1 MSAIQD
7 RLAMFLTELNISQ
20 QKFERQCDM
29 GQGGASKLTSKSYA
43 TTFAKIS
50 RAYPQLNIGW
60 LKTGEG
66 QMLKPEAASP
76 INVRQDHNPNS
87 ALYGYVYIAVPEKGK
102 KKILNSEGVVIE
114 GDDAVSEQLEH
125 YKAII
130 AAKDEQISRL
140 MAMIEEKDKTI
151 ARLIEKL

>member
-1 MSAIQD
+1 MTTIQD
-7 RLAMFLTELNISQ
+7 RLAMFLADLNISV

-29 GQGGASKLTSKSYA
+29 GQGAASKLSSKSYA

-50 RAYPQLNIGW
+50 RTYPQLNINW

-66 QMLKPEAASP
+66 EMLNPVNDLSVH
-76 INVRQDHNPNS
+76 IRQDHNSNS
-87 ALYGYVYIAVPEKGK
+87 ALFGYVDIAVPEKGK

-114 GDDAVSEQLEH
+114 CDDSVSEQLE
-125 YKAII
+125 YCKAII

-140 MAMIEEKDKTI
+140 MAMIEDKEKII
-151 ARLIEKL
+151 ARLLEKI